1 MNALAKVAHYEIS
14 SPALL
19 IEEDPSPEISR
30 PTDREFIAEWIL
42 EKEDMERR
50 LTMQRAWRW
59 PWIQHWALVAKYN
72 CPRRSLWLTQGGV
85 DQPVP
90 NSMVRGLP
98 INQAIVDTTPVE
110 AARVAVA
117 GLFSGLMSPSRPWFQ
132 LGVPG
137 IDRDDLDRGS
147 MLWLEHVGKLMMTTM
162 QESTFYT
169 AATQMIE
176 DLFFFGTG
184 PMILYEDDEDVI
196 SCQNPVVGEY
206 FLIVGPT
213 NRVEGLARLFNLTV
227 SQMVEWFGLDNCPME
242 VQELWK
248 LKGES
253 LDQERI
259 IAHMIEPNFAIQP
272 PGTKRPV
279 GKLPGKFTYKEVYWV
294 YGASSDYPCSKRG
307 FFELPFIAPRWWIS
321 GNDPYGRSVAMD
333 MLGDNM
339 QLQTETVKKGV
350 VISKIADPPM
360 NAPVELKNQ
369 PSSTIPG
376 AINYTTDT
384 TKGMKPVYEVNA
396 QALPALTA
404 DIKEIQER
412 IKQGYF
418 YDLFL
423 MLANADKTNMTAF
436 EVAQRQ
442 QEKLQVLGP
451 VIERFQNEAAGPA
464 IKRIFAILQRKK
476 DKQGN
481 PVLPPLP
488 KGLVGRPLQ
497 IEYVSMLAMAQRA
510 VQTAGIER
518 LFGMVGHVA
527 GIVPQALD
535 VVDWVQGIREYGDLL
550 GVTQKIMTP
559 PKVFKQMQEQKQA
572 AAQQQ
577 QQAVMQSHAATE
589 ITPALTGAAQNL
601 SNTDVGGGLNALQA
615 MFGSSPSIGAAP
627 SGQ

>member
-1 MNALAKVAHYEIS
+1 MTAHVAHYEIA

-19 IEEDPSPEISR
+19 IEEDPAPIIER
-30 PTDREFIAEWIL
+30 PTDRDRIFDWML
-42 EKEDMERR
+42 VKEDMERR
-50 LTMQRAWRW
+50 LTMLRAWRF

-98 INQAIVDTTPVE
+98 INQAIIDTTPVE

-137 IDRDDLDRGS
+137 IDRDDLDRPAL
-147 MLWLEHVGKLMMTTM
+147 LWLEHVASVIATIM

-169 AATQMIE
+169 SATQMIE

-184 PMILYEDDEDVI
+184 PMIIYEDDEEVI

-227 SQMVEWFGLDNCPME
+227 SQIVEQFGLDNCPME
-242 VQELWK
+242 VQELWR
-248 LKGES
+248 LKGAS
-253 LDQERI
+253 LDTERI
-259 IAHMIEPNFAIQP
+259 IAHFIEPNIAIQP
-272 PGTKRPV
+272 PGVNHPV
-279 GKLPGKFTYKEVYWV
+279 GKISGKFTFKERYWV
-294 YGASSDYPCSKRG
+294 WGASSDYALSERG
-307 FFELPFIAPRWWIS
+307 FFELPFLAPRWWIS
-321 GNDPYGRSVAMD
+321 GNDPYGRSAAMD

-339 QLQTETVKKGV
+339 QLQTETLKKGV

-360 NAPVELKNQ
+360 NASVELKNQ
-369 PSSTIPG
+369 PSSTVPG
-376 AINYTTDT
+376 AINFTTDPS
-384 TKGMKPVYEVNA
+384 KNGMKPVYEVNP

-404 DIKEIQER
+404 DIEMIQKR
-412 IKQGYF
+412 IKDGYF
-418 YDLFL
+418 EDLFL
-423 MLANADKTNMTAF
+423 MLAQDDKTNRTAF
-436 EVAQRQ
+436 EIAQRQ

-464 IKRIFAILQRKK
+464 IQRIFAVAQRKGK
-476 DKQGN
+476 I
-481 PVLPPLP
+481 PPIP
-488 KGLVGRPLQ
+488 KSLHGIKLQ

-518 LFGMVGHVA
+518 LFGIIGHVA
-527 GIVPQALD
+527 AIKPEVID
-535 VVDWVQGIREYGDLL
+535 VVDWVQGLRNYANLL

-559 PKVFKQMQEQKQA
+559 PKVFAQIQAQKAQA

-577 QQAVMQSHAATE
+577 QVAMASHAATE

-601 SNTDVGGGLNALQA
+601 SQTDVGGGLNALQA
-615 MFGSSPSIGAAP
+615 LIGTSPGVQS

>member
-1 MNALAKVAHYEIS
+1 MNARVAHYEIA

-19 IEEDPSPEISR
+19 IEEDPAPIIER
-30 PTDREFIAEWIL
+30 QTDREFILDWMLI
-42 EKEDMERR
+42 KEDMERQI
-50 LTMQRAWRW
+50 TMARAWRF

-137 IDRDDLDRGS
+137 IDRDDLDRAS
-147 MLWLEHVGKLMMTTM
+147 LLWLEHVGSIMMTTM

-169 AATQMIE
+169 SATQMIE

-184 PMILYEDDEDVI
+184 PMIIYEDEEDII

-206 FLIVGPT
+206 FLSVGPT
-213 NRVEGLARLFNLTV
+213 NRVEGLSRLFNLTV
-227 SQMVEWFGLDNCPME
+227 SQMVEQFKLENCPAE
-242 VQELWK
+242 VQDLWK
-248 LKGES
+248 QKGAN
-253 LDQERI
+253 LDVERI
-259 IAHMIEPNFAIQP
+259 VAHMVRPNFAIQP
-272 PGTKRPV
+272 PGVDHPV
-279 GKLPGKFTYKEVYWV
+279 GKIPGKFTYQERYWV
-294 YGASSDYPCSKRG
+294 YGASSDYPLSERG

-333 MLGDNM
+333 VLGDNM

-350 VISKIADPPM
+350 VISKIADPPL
-360 NAPVELKNQ
+360 NASVELKNQ
-369 PSSTIPG
+369 PSSSVPG
-376 AINYTTDT
+376 AINFTSDPSKT
-384 TKGMKPVYEVNA
+384 GMKPVYEVNP
-396 QALPALTA
+396 QALPALTE
-404 DIKEIQER
+404 DIKEIQNR

-423 MLANADKTNMTAF
+423 MLAQDDKTNRTAF
-436 EVAQRQ
+436 EIAQRQ

-464 IKRIFAILQRKK
+464 IRRIFSVLQRKK
-476 DKQGN
+476 NKDGS
-481 PVLPPLP
+481 PMIPPIP
-488 KGLVGRPLQ
+488 RGLAGKNLQ
-497 IEYVSMLAMAQRA
+497 IEYVSMLALAQKA
-510 VQTAGIER
+510 AQTAGIER
-518 LFGMVGHVA
+518 LFGMIGHVA
-527 GIVPQALD
+527 AIKPEVID
-535 VVDWVQGIREYGDLL
+535 VVDWVQGLREYGSLL
-550 GVTQKIMTP
+550 SVTQKIMTP
-559 PKVFKQMQEQKQA
+559 QKLFLQIQAQKAKQQAQMQQTA
-572 AAQQQ
+572 LA
-577 QQAVMQSHAATE
+577 SHAATE

-601 SNTDVGGGLNALQA
+601 SQTDVGGGLNALQA
-615 MFGSSPSIGAAP
+615 LIGSSPGIGGGSP
-627 SGQ
+627 PGQ